1 MKKHYLALLLVVLA
15 VSASA
20 QSNFNRLSVG
30 VGAGGVYS
38 FTDTRFGAFSYA
50 VAGNID
56 YHITPFITGGLELQG
71 GTIKGG
77 GQGGVPDIHGRQFTN
92 TYKALSV
99 NGKFRAGEFTDFY
112 YSDFLNYTKGFY
124 LGVGVGAV
132 MNDLTAPG
140 AIIRDKP
147 QASSPNGLYTF
158 PGLSK
163 STNMLVPINVGIDFY
178 FPDGWGDIRY
188 IFNIN
193 YQTNFTFGEGLDGY
207 NDSKAAGFK
216 NLAPDMYNFL
226 SIGAKY
232 TFGPKGLSGKSIR

>member
-1 MKKHYLALLLVVLA
+1 MKRYYLALLLLVLVA
-15 VSASA
+15 TANA
-20 QSNFNRLSVG
+20 QSNFYRISAG
-30 VGAGGVYS
+30 VSAGGIYS
-38 FTDTRFGAFSYA
+38 FTDVKFGAFSYA
-50 VAGNID
+50 LAGNLD
-56 YHITPFITGGLELQG
+56 YHITPFITGGLEFQS

-77 GQGGVPDIHGRQFTN
+77 GEGGGPDVHGRQFTN
-92 TYKALSV
+92 TYKAFSV

-140 AIIRDKP
+140 ALIKNKP
-147 QASSPNGLYTF
+147 QAGAPGGIYTF
-158 PGLSK
+158 DGLSK

-188 IFNIN
+188 IVNVN

-207 NDSKAAGFK
+207 NDDPKKFR
-216 NLAPDMYNFL
+216 NVAPDMYNFL
-226 SIGAKY
+226 SVGVKY
-232 TFGPKGLSGKSIR
+232 TFGPKGLTGKSIR